1 MTEASAKTAKPADAD
16 KRRYYTRTKDR
27 VSEQKKDNA
36 DGCSRTVPHISLG
49 DDVPTKGS
57 SRAPCGGGTQR
68 YAAYQIVRQFG
79 CVRGLRLRGGKGVAS
94 TKGEPVAPF
103 WAATESTPTE
113 TTDATQLEKTESRYD
128 RRKSTAYLANTVLR
142 EQRNGGLNNNTRVSN
157 KVVAHNKGSH
167 VALLATGPTPW
178 NESISATYNDRVQR
192 PGTLRRKQTRSSMR
206 IAIKNPDDMQLKPV
220 KDPWNTL
227 MQLNISGHTRGH
239 HKETSTRTND
249 AAKEAK
255 KGKLR

>member
-1 MTEASAKTAKPADAD
+1 MNERGKPEAVWPARWKAPNKNKGKHHANPPSTRARVPATPRRGRTARPSTDWDSETKNRAYEPDEPSNGKILNGPERARQKRNAATARRPPEQRVTEARAKTAKPADAD

-49 DDVPTKGS
+49 DDVPTKGP

-94 TKGEPVAPF
+94 TKGEPVASF

-113 TTDATQLEKTESRYD
+113 TTDATR
-128 RRKSTAYLANTVLR
+128 
-142 EQRNGGLNNNTRVSN
+142 
-157 KVVAHNKGSH
+157 
-167 VALLATGPTPW
+167 
-178 NESISATYNDRVQR
+178 
-192 PGTLRRKQTRSSMR
+192 
-206 IAIKNPDDMQLKPV
+206 
-220 KDPWNTL
+220 
-227 MQLNISGHTRGH
+227 
-239 HKETSTRTND
+239 
-249 AAKEAK
+249 
-255 KGKLR
+255 